1 MSVNPFGEELQ
12 GAMLD
17 KVYKSAVGC
26 LVNGTERVVSE
37 HGDLADQY
45 LRKAFKLSDVRHQEL
60 LKQAKLEQKHDLT
73 LHVTVKRAVIQ
84 LKDHGKS
91 SPYCKLAV
99 VKDEQVRKSQRDLAD
114 WRKHRDHEL
123 VILETEVKDDTLEP
137 EWNQTF
143 SIPLKDDCSGFLA
156 VEIRC
161 KNHKRNGLLGKT
173 YVNLNDLPLWGKT
186 PGLMYNIEKVLGGR
200 ST

>member
-1 MSVNPFGEELQ
+1 MLLTSTVMSLAGLSH
-12 GAMLD
+12 D
-17 KVYKSAVGC
+17 C
-26 LVNGTERVVSE
+26 LSLVC
-37 HGDLADQY
+37 HMDA
-45 LRKAFKLSDVRHQEL
+45 
-60 LKQAKLEQKHDLT
+60 
-73 LHVTVKRAVIQ
+73 VKRAVIQ

-143 SIPLKDDCSGFLA
+143 S
-156 VEIRC
+156 
-161 KNHKRNGLLGKT
+161 
-173 YVNLNDLPLWGKT
+173 
-186 PGLMYNIEKVLGGR
+186 M
-200 ST
+200 